1 MYKCPDPRCKE
12 VRMVFV
18 GLSATGRFTA
28 KRSEASEREQRRS
41 EAVDSGEATGLILT
55 YVPYITTAVLHGTC
69 LRYTV
74 VASSAAWYLYN

>member
-1 MYKCPDPRCKE
+1 MSRPSLQRGAN
-12 VRMVFV
+12 
-18 GLSATGRFTA
+18 GLRGAFCHWAIHGEA
-28 KRSEASEREQRRS
+28 KRREQRRS